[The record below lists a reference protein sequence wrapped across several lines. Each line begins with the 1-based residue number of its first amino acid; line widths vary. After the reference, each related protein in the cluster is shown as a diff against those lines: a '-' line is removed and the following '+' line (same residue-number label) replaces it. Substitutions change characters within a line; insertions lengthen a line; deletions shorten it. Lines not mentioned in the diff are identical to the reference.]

1 MKSTLINDY
10 YLHFNETYFLTRGN
24 SRNNV
29 TDNNDI
35 HFNNT
40 KIRLIGRRL
49 YNGILRTIGDILLVI
64 LLLAICKF
72 AGIYEIWLQ
81 IAEKLV

>member
-29 TDNNDI
+29 TDNNNI

-40 KIRLIGRRL
+40 KIRLLGRRL
-49 YNGILRTIGDILLVI
+49 YNGILRTIGDILVVI
-64 LLLAICKF
+64 SLLAICKY
-72 AGIYEIWLQ
+72 AGIYEIWVQ